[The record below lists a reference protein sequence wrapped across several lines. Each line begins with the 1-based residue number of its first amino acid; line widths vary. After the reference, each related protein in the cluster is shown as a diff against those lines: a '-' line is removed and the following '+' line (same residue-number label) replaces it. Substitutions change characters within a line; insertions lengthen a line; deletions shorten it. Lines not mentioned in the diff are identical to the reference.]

1 MIYLDVIEHLKVDL
15 QIMTDTSPA
24 GVALEAY
31 LKSLIETAHSRIR
44 EEGITL
50 NGSIA
55 DRNLVEQYAA
65 YLYRA
70 RKTEDTTMPR
80 ALRYGL
86 NNRLLSEKMKKGLA

>member
-1 MIYLDVIEHLKVDL
+1 MIYLDVMEHLKVDL

-31 LKSLIETAHSRIR
+31 LKSLIQTAHSRIR
-44 EEGITL
+44 EEGIVL
-50 NGSIA
+50 DGSVA

-65 YLYRA
+65 YLYRS
-70 RKTEDTTMPR
+70 RKSGETTMPR

-86 NNRLLSEKMKKGLA
+86 NNRLLSQKMKAGLA